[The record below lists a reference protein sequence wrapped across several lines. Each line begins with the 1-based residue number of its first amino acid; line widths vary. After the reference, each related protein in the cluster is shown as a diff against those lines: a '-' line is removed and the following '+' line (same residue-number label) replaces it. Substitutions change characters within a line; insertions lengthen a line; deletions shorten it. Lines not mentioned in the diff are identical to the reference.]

1 MEPFFF
7 NFKRNEDNKIVVGDS
22 SDDDH
27 FNVMLTS
34 KKLLE
39 MLDSNIDGTYKLTKE
54 GFPII
59 VFAKTDFDH
68 HFHPI
73 ALSISSHE
81 TEADFIYFYKGLQKI
96 ANKLDIE
103 FDPHILI

>member
-1 MEPFFF
+1 
-7 NFKRNEDNKIVVGDS
+7 VVGDG

-27 FNVMLTS
+27 FNMMLTS

-39 MLDSNIDGTYKLTKE
+39 MLDSNIEGMFHIDGTYKLTKE

-59 VFAKTDFDH
+59 IFGKTDFDH

>member
-7 NFKRNEDNKIVVGDS
+7 NFKRNEDNKIVVGDG

-27 FNVMLTS
+27 FNMMLTS
-34 KKLLE
+34 MKLLE
-39 MLDSNIDGTYKLTKE
+39 MLDSNIEGMFHIDGTYKLTKE

-59 VFAKTDFDH
+59 IFGKTDFDH

-81 TEADFIYFYKGLQKI
+81 TEADFIYFYNLMH
-96 ANKLDIE
+96 DS
-103 FDPHILI
+103 